1 MTTWNKSTLRIPAVL
16 APVNCSTVAV
26 HPWAFGVGQTEQSGS
41 FLSPT
46 NAIDALASRLAGADN
61 NQDVVVFLITA
72 TTLAQFIT
80 LLTAVA
86 EVFPIPVLTQV
97 QRRAKAALSLDTSKM
112 QIPARPGGLPASAPL
127 SVSTT
132 RQASRAQALQKAIS
146 DTAAGSSS
154 EAIGNAL
161 TAFSQQRAALLAEA
175 TSGLEQL
182 QGASVPIW
190 SLSVE
195 QNTETAIA
203 EMKKDIPD
211 GEAIFSLAIMFVGV
225 DLAPLRAMVVNH
237 G

>member
-1 MTTWNKSTLRIPAVL
+1 MWHKSVLRIPPNL

-41 FLSPT
+41 FLSPV
-46 NAIDALASRLAGADN
+46 NAINALASRLAGADN

-132 RQASRAQALQKAIS
+132 RLASGAQAVQKAIS

-161 TAFSQQRAALLAEA
+161 TAFSKQRAALLAEA
-175 TSGLEQL
+175 TNGLEQL

-190 SLSVE
+190 SLSVDG
-195 QNTETAIA
+195 NTQVAVD